1 MSALTRNDNDCD
13 IAEIFGALLS
23 KINARFLIV
32 GGVGG
37 GWGGGGGAGRSDAF
51 FPLCECEL
59 DCMFTGTMV
68 DGERRVRGER
78 EKEIEMERET
88 QGEREFKGEKGRN
101 SLVYKSRFDF

>member
-37 GWGGGGGAGRSDAF
+37 GGGGGGG
-51 FPLCECEL
+51 
-59 DCMFTGTMV
+59 
-68 DGERRVRGER
+68 
-78 EKEIEMERET
+78 
-88 QGEREFKGEKGRN
+88 
-101 SLVYKSRFDF
+101 

>member
-32 GGVGG
+32 GDV
-37 GWGGGGGAGRSDAF
+37 GGGGGAGRSDAF

-88 QGEREFKGEKGRN
+88 QGERVRERKEGIHLYI
-101 SLVYKSRFDF
+101 SHVLTYS